1 MTELEPWTAVSIS
14 WYYKKIMINL
24 YIPFCSWREHSF
36 YVKAVKVATKLPSIN
51 MFIIFSIKIFHW
63 KLEMCLLSLLY
74 DTTRI
79 CNAFSTAH
87 VGLPPDTWLQMAWRN
102 VQCSCWGLI
111 RLIYWQSDTASA
123 LKPNKHPYQF
133 TSQCLREL
141 LTWIVISYVRS
152 VAYTHTR
159 TSTRTHT
166 HIPCKKLYFICITY
180 ALWLMEHAT
189 PVAMKFHEVRRR
201 IRKQATGAADQGTQQ
216 ESLLTAEVRCA
227 CLTGRGC
234 SPGIRQCKQQYK
246 WLPHS
251 LYSVCS
257 SRPCPAV
264 TLPISLHL
272 TSGVSECPPNNL
284 QISTLQ
290 TLTDNCYEL
299 RSYLTFPHLDTL
311 TPSLQ

>member
-1 MTELEPWTAVSIS
+1 MQCL
-14 WYYKKIMINL
+14 
-24 YIPFCSWREHSF
+24 F
-36 YVKAVKVATKLPSIN
+36 YRSRGVATRHMVTDGMKECTVLMLRPDSFN
-51 MFIIFSIKIFHW
+51 
-63 KLEMCLLSLLY
+63 LLAIGY
-74 DTTRI
+74 
-79 CNAFSTAH
+79 
-87 VGLPPDTWLQMAWRN
+87 
-102 VQCSCWGLI
+102 
-111 RLIYWQSDTASA
+111 
-123 LKPNKHPYQF
+123 
-133 TSQCLREL
+133 SQCPKTKQTSIPVYISVSERTVNLNCYQLRP
-141 LTWIVISYVRS
+141 ISGL
-152 VAYTHTR
+152 YTHTNKH
-159 TSTRTHT
+159 THTHT